1 MRWLV
6 ELPVETL
13 SILDSRT
20 QPFQSVEQ
28 WYDHCLCSGC
38 MKRLVVILSVVLMVA
53 TSSLAEAQPAL
64 STPVQQDPAQYL
76 ETDLM
81 IGGAAPVAGLNAL
94 VAVQGGYR
102 LWHGLWLHG
111 EAGYGHA
118 QDDQGG
124 GNNMELHAGLE
135 SRPCIARGIVCAV
148 VGADLGYAHGAWVSD
163 RAQDQMESVTALV
176 AVPHLG
182 LDLGGDHVRVRL
194 GIEADV
200 TLAGHHREIGGM
212 EGAAGSL
219 VALGLGLGV
228 AYQW

>member
-1 MRWLV
+1 
-6 ELPVETL
+6 
-13 SILDSRT
+13 
-20 QPFQSVEQ
+20 
-28 WYDHCLCSGC
+28 
-38 MKRLVVILSVVLMVA
+38 MKHLLVILLVVA

-64 STPVQQDPAQYL
+64 STPAQRDPAQYL

-81 IGGAAPVAGLNAL
+81 VGGAAPVAGLNAL

-102 LWHGLWLHG
+102 LWHNLWLHG

-124 GNNMELHAGLE
+124 GSNMQLHAGLE
-135 SRPCIARGIVCAV
+135 SRPCIVRGIVCAV
-148 VGADLGYAHGAWVSD
+148 VGADLGYAQGSWVSD
-163 RAQDQMESVTALV
+163 LARDQMESVSALV
-176 AVPHLG
+176 AVPRLG

-200 TLAGHHREIGGM
+200 ALAGHHREIGGM
-212 EGAAGSL
+212 EAAAGSL